1 MHAALAALVRR
12 SPELVLAQ
20 DRDGWLGLFAD
31 DGVVEDPVGS
41 APHARRPGAGAD
53 CPLARFWA
61 TFIAGNRIAFDV
73 HGDFAGE
80 DEMLRDVTIRTRLST
95 GQDLRVPAYLLYQAT
110 PTPAGLR
117 IARLRA
123 IWDVRA
129 NVRDTLLGDR
139 RGLVTL
145 GAMGARLLRNQGLRG
160 SLGYSRGLVRGIF
173 GRGPARLEALARRV
187 RAAEDVADVF
197 EPRAAVE
204 LPAGKPSAVDA
215 WLAAVG
221 PEAALSFERPLAAG
235 WLTAAR
241 FALRGAETAAGVAVS
256 EFEPATARIRRLRF
270 FTAPAE

>member
-1 MHAALAALVRR
+1 
-12 SPELVLAQ
+12 
-20 DRDGWLGLFAD
+20 
-31 DGVVEDPVGS
+31 
-41 APHARRPGAGAD
+41 
-53 CPLARFWA
+53 
-61 TFIAGNRIAFDV
+61 
-73 HGDFAGE
+73 
-80 DEMLRDVTIRTRLST
+80 MLRDVTIRTRLST

-117 IARLRA
+117 LARLRA

-187 RAAEDVADVF
+187 RAAEDVTDVF
-197 EPRAAVE
+197 APRAAIE

-221 PEAALSFERPLAAG
+221 PGAALTFERPLAAG
-235 WLTAAR
+235 WLAAAR
-241 FALRGAETAAGVAVS
+241 FALRGAETAAGVAVA